1 MGTEADIRTTAEK
14 AMCQVEVVR
23 LADRC
28 RCGGSQVYDRWVLRL
43 LGLRMLDPVTWST
56 MTRQTDETY
65 EVAAFPSPE
74 ALGSWLL
81 HRRPDSGDTARIAAG
96 YCWQWTDP
104 VVVDGDKTLV
114 VAVLPGGGPPGSVPV
129 TAM

>member
-1 MGTEADIRTTAEK
+1 
-14 AMCQVEVVR
+14 
-23 LADRC
+23 
-28 RCGGSQVYDRWVLRL
+28 
-43 LGLRMLDPVTWST
+43 

-129 TAM
+129 TAMWLSQDLAAPACPLFDISVEVAGTGLAHQLA